1 MSYDTVKNG
10 IAGILKL
17 QGFIESSDMFD
28 FKNASDKEYGNT
40 FILNCVSG
48 EANEPDTETMVAR
61 FFDEQLWRI
70 QIAIENSSQTAEGNY
85 DQTHRIKDVLL
96 RELDDPSNWI
106 SYVRVQKY
114 QRWSIEKTDNYFVLI
129 IELKVID
136 TYTY

>member
-1 MSYDTVKNG
+1 MSYDTVKDG

-17 QGFIESSDMFD
+17 QGYIESEDMND
-28 FKNASDKEYGNT
+28 FKNVSAQEYGNT

-61 FFDEQLWRI
+61 FFDQQLWRV
-70 QIAIENSSQTAEGNY
+70 QIALENSAQTSAANY
-85 DQTHRIKDVLL
+85 DEAHRKKDILL
-96 RELDDPSNWI
+96 RELDDPTNWS
-106 SYVRVQKY
+106 SYVRIQKY
-114 QRWSIEKTDNYFVLI
+114 RNWSIEKTDNYFVLI